1 MPLCPN
7 PRACLSISAQ
17 RLQIRLSWPLKRLS
31 DTKTGF
37 SDPKSGIF
45 YPRPIK
51 EPTTKIK
58 INQPPTNN
66 LTHLK
71 PTNHPPYH
79 LTHLKHHHCVSKPTD
94 HPPTTLQGYWKK
106 EWKNMEFLLNRMAN
120 WQKRNSG
127 GKVGRIYKQMHAQM
141 YKWTNISKITPIFR
155 GYPLFFRVVDLN
167 EHNKDSSIIIRYF
180 K

>member
-79 LTHLKHHHCVSKPTD
+79 LTHLKHHHCVSKPTN
-94 HPPTTLQGYWKK
+94 HPPTTSQGYWKK
-106 EWKNMEFLLNRMAN
+106 KEKIWISYRIIWEIDRKEIA
-120 WQKRNSG
+120 G
-127 GKVGRIYKQMHAQM
+127 GRWDAYTNNCMH
-141 YKWTNISKITPIFR
+141 KCTNERTNEWTNKQTT
-155 GYPLFFRVVDLN
+155 
-167 EHNKDSSIIIRYF
+167 E
-180 K
+180 